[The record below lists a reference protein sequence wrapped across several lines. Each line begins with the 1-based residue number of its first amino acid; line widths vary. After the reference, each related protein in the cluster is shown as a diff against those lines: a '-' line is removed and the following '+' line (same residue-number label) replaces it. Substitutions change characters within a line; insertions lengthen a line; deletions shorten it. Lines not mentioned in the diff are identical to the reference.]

1 MYMKLLIATQQR
13 VSRYATR
20 AGLLCMAL
28 VVSVAVPIS
37 FGSDVYADRFD
48 DQLRSLQAQANQAQ
62 AQANQYR
69 AQADTLQNKLNQI
82 TAEKT
87 ALEAQIQISQAKQAQ
102 LTADI
107 AANTK
112 KMEDAQSALGETL
125 ANLYVDGKVS
135 ALEMLASSQNIGDY
149 IDKQSYRSTV
159 RDHLKQSID
168 SIKAIKKQLEDDKK
182 ALEKVLSEL
191 DAQNKQLAAAQAEQ
205 QSLVDQ
211 TRGEE
216 AAYQNLVNNTKSQMA
231 DITAQQRSY
240 YQSLIASGNSGGGV
254 VGAFTYTNLS
264 PSNGAG
270 GCSGGYPGKWCV
282 GQDTVVDDWGLYNR
296 ECVSYVAWALES
308 RFGKRVNNFRGQGNA
323 YQWPSAA
330 AAYSGAYR
338 VADPQPGDVVVL
350 PQSGSF
356 APVGHVMIVES
367 VNNGWMRVSQF
378 NFYGTG
384 QYSTMDVKNS
394 GVILLRFKDR

>member
-1 MYMKLLIATQQR
+1 MYMKLWSTLQLSFSRRATRVGLMCMAFLIA
-13 VSRYATR
+13 A
-20 AGLLCMAL
+20 
-28 VVSVAVPIS
+28 AVPIS
-37 FGSDVYADRFD
+37 FGSKVYADKFD
-48 DQLRSLQAQANQAQ
+48 DQLRSLQSQANQAQ
-62 AQANQYR
+62 AQADQYR

-82 TAEKT
+82 TAEKN
-87 ALEAQIQISQAKQAQ
+87 AIEAQVQISQAKQAQ
-102 LTADI
+102 LIADI

-112 KMEDAQSALGETL
+112 KMEDSQSALGETL

-135 ALEMLASSQNIGDY
+135 PLEMLASSQNIGDY
-149 IDKQSYRSTV
+149 IDKQSYQSAV
-159 RDHLKQSID
+159 RDQLKESID
-168 SIKAIKKQLEDDKK
+168 SIKKIKKQLDDDKK
-182 ALEKVLSEL
+182 ALEKVLAEL
-191 DAQNKQLAAAQAEQ
+191 DTQNKQLAAAQAEQ

-216 AAYQNLVNNTKSQMA
+216 AAYQNLVNSTKGQMA
-231 DITAQQRSY
+231 DISAQQRSY
-240 YQSLIASGNSGGGV
+240 YQSLIASGKSGGGV
-254 VGAFTYTNLS
+254 VGAFQYTNLS
-264 PSNGAG
+264 PNNGAG
-270 GCSGGYPGKWCV
+270 GCSGGYPGKWC
-282 GQDTVVDDWGLYNR
+282 GTQDTVVDNWGLYNR

-308 RFGKRVNNFRGQGNA
+308 RFGKTVNNFRGQGNA

-350 PQSGSF
+350 PQSGAF

-367 VNNGWMRVSQF
+367 VNGGSMHVSQF

>member
-1 MYMKLLIATQQR
+1 MYMKLWHPMNKRISQTVSRGSLVGMAVLIA
-13 VSRYATR
+13 
-20 AGLLCMAL
+20 M
-28 VVSVAVPIS
+28 AVPMS
-37 FGSDVYADRFD
+37 FGTKVYADRFD
-48 DQLRSLQAQANQAQ
+48 DQLRTLQSQANQAQ
-62 AQANQYR
+62 AQADQFR

-87 ALEAQIQISQAKQAQ
+87 ALEAQIQVSQAKKVQ
-102 LTADI
+102 LESDI

-112 KMEDAQSALGETL
+112 KMQDTQSALGETL

-159 RDHLKQSID
+159 RDQLKGSID
-168 SIKAIKKQLEDDKK
+168 TIKKIKKQLEDDKK

-191 DAQNKQLAAAQAEQ
+191 DAQNQQLAAAQAEQ
-205 QSLVDQ
+205 QRLVDQ

-216 AAYQNLVNNTKSQMA
+216 AAYQNLVNSTRSQMA
-231 DITAQQRSY
+231 DISAQQRSY
-240 YQSLIASGNSGGGV
+240 YQSLIASGKSGGGV
-254 VGAFTYTNLS
+254 VGSFQYTNLS
-264 PSNGAG
+264 PNNGAG
-270 GCSGGYPGKWCV
+270 GCSGGYPSKWCAA
-282 GQDTVVDDWGLYNR
+282 QDTVVDDWGLYNR

-308 RFGKRVNNFRGQGNA
+308 RFGKYVGNFRGQGNA

-330 AAYSGAYR
+330 SAYSGAYR

-367 VNNGWMRVSQF
+367 VSGGWMRVSQF

>member
-1 MYMKLLIATQQR
+1 MYMKLLQSKKRYTNGRTTR
-13 VSRYATR
+13 V
-20 AGLLCMAL
+20 GLIL
-28 VVSVAVPIS
+28 VAVLVAATVPLS
-37 FGSDVYADRFD
+37 FGTKVYADRFD
-48 DQLRSLQAQANQAQ
+48 EQLRALQSQANQAQ

-87 ALEAQIQISQAKQAQ
+87 ALEAQIQVNQAKKVQ
-102 LTADI
+102 LESDI

-112 KMEDAQSALGETL
+112 KMEETQSALGETL

-135 ALEMLASSQNIGDY
+135 ALEMLASSQNISDY
-149 IDKQSYRSTV
+149 IDKQSYRSNV
-159 RDHLKQSID
+159 RDQLKGSID
-168 SIKAIKKQLEDDKK
+168 AIKKIKKQLEDDKN

-191 DAQNKQLAAAQAEQ
+191 DAQNQQLAAAQAEQ
-205 QSLVDQ
+205 QRLVDQ

-216 AAYQNLVNNTKSQMA
+216 AAYQSLVNSTKSQMA
-231 DITAQQRSY
+231 DVSAQQRSY
-240 YQSLIASGNSGGGV
+240 YQSLIASGSSGGGV
-254 VGAFTYTNLS
+254 IGSFQYTNLS
-264 PSNGAG
+264 PNNGAG
-270 GCSGGYPGKWCV
+270 GCSGGYPSRWCAP
-282 GQDTVVDDWGLYNR
+282 QDTVVDNWGLYNR

-308 RFGKRVNNFRGQGNA
+308 RFGKYVGNFRGQGNA

-367 VNNGWMRVSQF
+367 VSGGWMRVSQF